1 MFLLGA
7 SYSSGSKSSSSGS
20 SGRSYSSGSSFRSSG
35 SSFSSSSKSY
45 SSPSSS
51 KSYSSSPSKPISVN
65 KPSSVPTKR
74 FDSKASAAKE
84 VSNSKAV
91 FNEAKAKENHSWFNF
106 PKKEAPKAEPQVQ
119 KNKQETFYR
128 KYYYDTTPR
137 TVEIRN
143 HHYQHD
149 NYSPFFWMWL
159 MERSADERAAFAY
172 NHREDMDKERYAD
185 LLKKDAALEQK
196 VKELEAKNVK
206 PDPNYKPQGIDNDLM
221 YQPPIAVEK
230 KEEGIN
236 PAWWLLI
243 LIPLAGGLFWVWKK
257 F

>member
-1 MFLLGA
+1 MTV
-7 SYSSGSKSSSSGS
+7 
-20 SGRSYSSGSSFRSSG
+20 
-35 SSFSSSSKSY
+35 
-45 SSPSSS
+45 
-51 KSYSSSPSKPISVN
+51 SKPF
-65 KPSSVPTKR
+65 PTKS

-84 VSNSKAV
+84 MSSSRAT
-91 FNEAKAKENHSWFNF
+91 FNEAKAKENNRSWFNF

-172 NHREDMDKERYAD
+172 NHRNDMDKERYAD

-221 YQPPIAVEK
+221 YQPPIVEEK
-230 KEEGIN
+230 KDEGIN

-257 F
+257 Y

>member
-1 MFLLGA
+1 V
-7 SYSSGSKSSSSGS
+7 S
-20 SGRSYSSGSSFRSSG
+20 
-35 SSFSSSSKSY
+35 
-45 SSPSSS
+45 
-51 KSYSSSPSKPISVN
+51 
-65 KPSSVPTKR
+65 KPSSVPTKS

-84 VSNSKAV
+84 VSKSR
-91 FNEAKAKENHSWFNF
+91 SWFNF
-106 PKKEAPKAEPQVQ
+106 SKKEVAPKTEPQVQ

-137 TVEIRN
+137 TVEIRT

-172 NHREDMDKERYAD
+172 NHRNDMDKERYAD
-185 LLKKDAALEQK
+185 LLKKDAVLEQK

-221 YQPPIAVEK
+221 YQPPVEEK
-230 KEEGIN
+230 KDEGIN

-243 LIPLAGGLFWVWKK
+243 LIPLAGGLFWIWKK
-257 F
+257 Y